1 MSECFCLALQNYTF
15 FLNYQIIFLHK
26 IKNPASAGYFF
37 IRIQHTYYN
46 QNRLLKLFY

>member
-1 MSECFCLALQNYTF
+1 MIVFDFTNVDIF
-15 FLNYQIIFLHK
+15 FILPNIFLHK
-26 IKNPASAGYFF
+26 IKNPAIAGDFF